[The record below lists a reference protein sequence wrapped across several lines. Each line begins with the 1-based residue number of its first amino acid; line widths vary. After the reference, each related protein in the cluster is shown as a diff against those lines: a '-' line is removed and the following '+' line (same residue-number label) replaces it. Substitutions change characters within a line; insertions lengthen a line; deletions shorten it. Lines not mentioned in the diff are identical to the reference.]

1 MTSHAPEIHAWIL
14 GSGGLLGGGLTRQA
28 TNLGI
33 HVFPAPPIPW
43 RDPIA
48 RRRVLD
54 QGAEAFASS
63 IDGGRMVVIW
73 AAGTAGVGSDDSAAN
88 DENAI
93 LRELVEALQG
103 RWPMAGGTFFL
114 TSSAGAVYAGSEE
127 APFTAESPIAPN
139 SPYGRSKVWQENYI
153 SASLPPTVDVRIGR
167 LGNIYG
173 ATSNGRQGLIPRLCS
188 AALSRSAMNLFVP
201 LDTLRDYCFV
211 DDAAVLIWQE
221 ILRPGTT
228 PRTTV
233 IGSGRSL
240 SVSEVVSTVQQV
252 THRRVP
258 IALGSD
264 PEAAR
269 QPMDLR
275 LQPDWLVSCPD
286 FQPIDLGTGIK
297 RIIDAVAIAPRS

>member
-14 GSGGLLGGGLTRQA
+14 GSGGLLGGGLTKQA
-28 TNLGI
+28 ARYGI
-33 HVFPAPPIPW
+33 HVFQGPTIPW
-43 RDPIA
+43 CDPIA

-54 QGAEAFASS
+54 QAAESFASARD
-63 IDGGRMVVIW
+63 DGSMVVVW
-73 AAGTAGVGSDDSAAN
+73 AAGTAGVGSDESAAD

-103 RWPMAGGTFFL
+103 RWPKAGGIFFL
-114 TSSAGAVYAGSEE
+114 TSSAGAVYAGSRK
-127 APFTAESPIAPN
+127 APFTAASPTSPN
-139 SPYGRSKVWQENYI
+139 SPYGRSKVWQEKYI

-173 ATSNGRQGLIPRLCS
+173 ATSNGRQGLIPRLCI
-188 AALSRSAMNLFVP
+188 AALSRRAMNLFVP

-211 DDAAVLIWQE
+211 DDAAVLIWRE

-228 PRTTV
+228 TRTTV

-252 THRRVP
+252 THRKVP

-264 PEAAR
+264 PEASR

-275 LQPDWLVSCPD
+275 LQPEWLVTSPD

-297 RIIDAVAIAPRS
+297 RIIDAMAIAPRL

>member
-1 MTSHAPEIHAWIL
+1 
-14 GSGGLLGGGLTRQA
+14 
-28 TNLGI
+28 
-33 HVFPAPPIPW
+33 
-43 RDPIA
+43 
-48 RRRVLD
+48 VLD
-54 QGAEAFASS
+54 QAAESFAYSV
-63 IDGGRMVVIW
+63 GGDRMVVIW
-73 AAGTAGVGSDDSAAN
+73 AAGTAGVGSDDSAAD

-93 LRELVEALQG
+93 LRELVEALKG
-103 RWPMAGGTFFL
+103 RWPQTGGTFFL
-114 TSSAGAVYAGSEE
+114 TSSAGAVYAGSKK
-127 APFTAESPIAPN
+127 APFTAASLVSPN
-139 SPYGRSKVWQENYI
+139 SPYGRSKVWQEKYV
-153 SASLPPTVDVRIGR
+153 SASLSPTVDVRIGR

-173 ATSNGRQGLIPRLCS
+173 TTSNGRQGLIPRLCI

-211 DDAAVLIWQE
+211 DDAAVLIWRE
-221 ILRPGTT
+221 ILRPRSTT
-228 PRTTV
+228 GTTV

-252 THRRVP
+252 SHRRVP

-275 LQPDWLVSCPD
+275 LQPDWLLSNPD

-297 RIIDAVAIAPRS
+297 RIIDGLAIAPR

>member
-28 TNLGI
+28 ANFGI
-33 HVFPAPPIPW
+33 HIFPGPTIPW
-43 RDPIA
+43 NDPVA

-54 QGAEAFASS
+54 EAAESFASS
-63 IDGGRMVVIW
+63 IDGGRMVVVW

-88 DENAI
+88 NENAI
-93 LRELVEALQG
+93 LQELVEGLQD
-103 RWPMAGGTFFL
+103 RWPQTGGTFFL
-114 TSSAGAVYAGSEE
+114 TSSAGAVYAGSGE

-139 SPYGRSKVWQENYI
+139 SPYGRSKVWQEKFI

-211 DDAAVLIWQE
+211 DDAATLIWRE
-221 ILRPGTT
+221 ILKQESART
-228 PRTTV
+228 TTV
-233 IGSGRSL
+233 IASGRSV

-252 THRRVP
+252 AHRKVP

-264 PEAAR
+264 PEADR
-269 QPMDLR
+269 QPIDLR
-275 LQPDWLVSCPD
+275 LTPDWLTSYPE

-297 RIIDAVAIAPRS
+297 RIIDDLAIASRP